1 MAVFYS
7 PSKNGTISVLGS
19 GRTSVDEDIR
29 NAATAYQFA
38 YLPEPSPEENLFMS
52 SDKFPLAQKGIPAII
67 FSMGIDKM
75 DEKVNSTYR
84 KVIDEVENMDLVYAV
99 KFIYS
104 YILAAKIL
112 RIIRNNSNGTRDRIL
127 KKRGK
132 NFIKSRINSK
142 PN

>member
-29 NAATAYQFA
+29 NAATAYQFDN
-38 YLPEPSPEENLFMS
+38 LPEPSPEENLFMS
-52 SDKFPLAQKGIPAII
+52 SDNFPLAQKGIPAITY
-67 FSMGIDKM
+67 SMDIDKM
-75 DEKVNSTYR
+75 DEKVNSTYH

-104 YILAAKIL
+104 YILAAKNIAD
-112 RIIRNNSNGTRDRIL
+112 NPKQPTWNKGQDFEEAW
-127 KKRGK
+127 KKLYQIK
-132 NFIKSRINSK
+132 N
-142 PN
+142 